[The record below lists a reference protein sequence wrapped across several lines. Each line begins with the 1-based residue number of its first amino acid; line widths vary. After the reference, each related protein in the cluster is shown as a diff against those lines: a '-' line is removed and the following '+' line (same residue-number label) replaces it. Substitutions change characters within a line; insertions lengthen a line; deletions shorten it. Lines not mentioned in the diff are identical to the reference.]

1 MRENFSQKKENNNNN
16 EHNPVSHRHE
26 RIIEMR

>member
-26 RIIEMR
+26 RI